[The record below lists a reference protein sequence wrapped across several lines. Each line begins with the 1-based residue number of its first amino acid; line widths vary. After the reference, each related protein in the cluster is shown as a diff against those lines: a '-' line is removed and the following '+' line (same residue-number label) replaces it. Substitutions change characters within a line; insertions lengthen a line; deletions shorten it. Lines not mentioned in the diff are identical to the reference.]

1 MRIILRLEADQ
12 PGNFALRM
20 NNPTQARLI
29 KDNLR
34 LSGDWFYGAGA
45 VGNSNLAYSGKN
57 RLSGYALLLASGV
70 SAGVLLTGLFFA
82 GSARAEGVD
91 ISQGVGTPQSQLD
104 GHGYPNPDSSGYPD
118 PDSSGYPDPDNS
130 GYPLSDVLSGAS
142 QQNDDIYL
150 NAEVNGQMRSDMFAF
165 RQNAAG
171 DFLVK
176 KNELKNIGIIAEK
189 QAVDKNSYVNLSQL
203 KNVKSAYDAGKQ
215 AIIFTTLTDK
225 ALAPYTVS
233 LDPWAAKA
241 REEDDM
247 EGKPRADLA
256 AVVNYSIYAS
266 SDSERKFQKAF
277 DFNGV
282 SANLDGRLTGWF
294 GSINSGQLLTY
305 NDGSDHSDYRT
316 VRLDSYWSYSDP
328 KRMMT
333 YRAGDL
339 VTRSLPWSRS
349 VHLGGIQIRRN
360 FGIRPDLVT
369 MPMPNFS
376 GSAAVP
382 SAVDLYINNAK
393 RATQNV
399 PVGPFN
405 LTDLPVVTGNNEAKL
420 VVRDAQGRETTTKV
434 SFFGSSELLAK
445 GLWDFSFEAGLPRR
459 NYGASSGDYDGHF
472 FATGTTR
479 YGLTNNITVEGHGE
493 VGESFVNGGAGTIF
507 TLWDIGT
514 LSLAGSGS
522 SYKGKGGGQYSAG
535 FQAQKWGF
543 SLSARTQGASR
554 QYSDIVSASAD
565 KKSYYYDDS
574 YYRGGGDVQNNYDE
588 YTSPD
593 QKKKRKKQYYNSSA
607 QKMMNQVS
615 LSVPLFFD
623 PTSITFSYTESK
635 NWGSSQSRYA
645 GISASRGFGRRVYA
659 YVNGFKDL
667 KDSKSYSIF
676 AGMTVTLSD
685 KYSASVDTNTDH
697 SGTNV
702 STSLSRQM
710 GSNIGD
716 YGWTLRDIEGD
727 QTQRGASGNY
737 RTSIATF
744 SGSVDQVDH
753 RYRATADMTGAL
765 VIADNSI
772 MPSNQIYDS
781 FAVVNAGAPGVK
793 ISSQNVYYG
802 KTGWNGRL
810 VVPNLTSF
818 RENRLSIDVESLP
831 LDTLVTETDA
841 IVTPAYQSGIV
852 QHFDVSGASDYI
864 YASLQDSSGKA
875 IPTGSYAVIDGGK
888 QGFDIAYDGMGIV
901 PTKGVSFPLNLT
913 VYLPDDKACR
923 AVINKP
929 DDAGLSGGAVPVLC
943 TPIAGTVTPPKA
955 LGGSGV

>member
-1 MRIILRLEADQ
+1 VT
-12 PGNFALRM
+12 N
-20 NNPTQARLI
+20 
-29 KDNLR
+29 
-34 LSGDWFYGAGA
+34 GD
-45 VGNSNLAYSGKN
+45 LAYSRKS
-57 RLSGYALLLASGV
+57 RLSGYALLLASSV
-70 SAGVLLTGLFFA
+70 SAGVLLSSFLFSGA
-82 GSARAEGVD
+82 ARAEGID
-91 ISQGVGTPQSQLD
+91 ISQGVGEPQ
-104 GHGYPNPDSSGYPD
+104 NA
-118 PDSSGYPDPDNS
+118 S
-130 GYPLSDVLSGAS
+130 GYPLSEALSGPTER
-142 QQNDDIYL
+142 NDDIYL

-165 RQNAAG
+165 RQDAQGN
-171 DFLVK
+171 FLIK
-176 KNELKNIGIIAEK
+176 EKELKNIGIVAEK
-189 QAVDKNSYVNLSQL
+189 HAIGKGDYVNLSLL
-203 KNVKSAYDAGKQ
+203 KNVRSAYDAGKQ

-233 LDPWAAKA
+233 LDSWAARA
-241 REEDDM
+241 REGDEL
-247 EGKPRADLA
+247 EGKPRSDLA
-256 AVVNYSIYAS
+256 GVINYSIYAS
-266 SDSERKFQKAF
+266 SDSERKFKNAF

-282 SANLDGRLTGWF
+282 SANLDGRISGWF
-294 GSINSGQLLTY
+294 GTLNNGQLLTY
-305 NDGSDHSDYRT
+305 NSGGHSSSDYRS

-339 VTRSLPWSRS
+339 VTRSLPWTRS
-349 VHLGGIQIRRN
+349 VHLGGFQVRRN
-360 FGIRPDLVT
+360 FGLRPDLVT

-393 RATQNV
+393 RATENV

-445 GLWDFSFEAGLPRR
+445 GLWDFSLEAGTPRR
-459 NYGASSGDYDGHF
+459 NYGTKSGDYSGKF
-472 FATGTTR
+472 YATGTTR
-479 YGLTNNITVEGHGE
+479 YGLTNNMTVEGHGE
-493 VGESFVNGGAGTIF
+493 AGESFFNGGAGTIF
-507 TLWDIGT
+507 SLWDIGT
-514 LSLAGSGS
+514 LSMSGSGS
-522 SYKGKGGGQYSAG
+522 FYKSQSGGQYSVG

-554 QYSDIVSASAD
+554 QYNDIVSVSAD
-565 KKSYYYDDS
+565 KRSYYYDDGYS
-574 YYRGGGDVQNNYDE
+574 NGSSEAGDLYNE

-593 QKKKRKKQYYNSSA
+593 QKKNRKKHYFNSAAPKS
-607 QKMMNQVS
+607 MNQVS

-623 PTSITFSYTESK
+623 PTSITFTYTESK
-635 NWGSSQSRYA
+635 NWGDSASRYA
-645 GISASRGFGRRVYA
+645 GVSASRNFGRRIYG
-659 YVNGFKDL
+659 YVNGFQDL
-667 KDSKSYSIF
+667 RHSKSYSIF

-685 KYSASVDTNTDH
+685 KYSASVDVNADH

-702 STSLSRQM
+702 SSSLTRQM

-737 RTSIATF
+737 RSSIATF
-744 SGSVDQVDH
+744 SGSMEQVDH

-765 VIADNSI
+765 VIADKAI

-810 VVPNLTSF
+810 VVPNLTSY
-818 RENRLSIDVESLP
+818 RENRLAIDVDSLP
-831 LDTLVTETDA
+831 LDTLITETDVT
-841 IVTPAYQSGIV
+841 VTPAYQSGIV
-852 QHFDVSGASDYI
+852 QHFGVSGKADYI
-864 YASLQDSSGKA
+864 YASLKDPSGQA
-875 IPTGSYAVIDGGK
+875 VPTGSYAVVDGGK
-888 QGFDIAYDGMGIV
+888 QGFDVAYDGMGIV
-901 PTKGVSFPLNLT
+901 PTKGAHFPLNLT

-929 DDAGLSGGAVPVLC
+929 DDSGLSGGAVPVVC
-943 TPIAGTVTPPKA
+943 TPIPGKVTPPSSA
-955 LGGSGV
+955 DSGSST